1 MKDILFPLMLAAVL
15 SIGCSNEDDGT
26 KCESCTSQAGTTF
39 RICENSNG
47 NYNLVTGDE
56 SWTITKEEMEG
67 TTPTAVVQ
75 EACAADLPL

>member
-1 MKDILFPLMLAAVL
+1 MKKILLPLLVSTCL

-47 NYNLVTGDE
+47 DYKLVTGDE
-56 SWTITKEEMEG
+56 SRTITKEEMEG

-75 EACAADLPL
+75 EACAADRPL